1 MRHYLNMLAQSGGL
15 SSAEIAI
22 FSGRKDV
29 RQNRTYDHM
38 TSDEVQAPI
47 SEALRGGFTSE
58 LEPMHLAGRELVTR
72 AEFNGLGLTAAHTT
86 EFGWCAH
93 DFAAE
98 PCQMH
103 RDCVNCEE
111 QECIKGDEHKESN
124 LRKLK
129 SETEYLLQQARAA
142 LNDDEYGA
150 DVWVKHQVT
159 TLERIDALL
168 LILEDPAVPTG
179 ARIRLDLANAPVIT
193 TNNVHP
199 TRLDKASGGRH

>member
-1 MRHYLNMLAQSGGL
+1 
-15 SSAEIAI
+15 
-22 FSGRKDV
+22 
-29 RQNRTYDHM
+29 
-38 TSDEVQAPI
+38 
-47 SEALRGGFTSE
+47 
-58 LEPMHLAGRELVTR
+58 
-72 AEFNGLGLTAAHTT
+72 
-86 EFGWCAH
+86 
-93 DFAAE
+93 
-98 PCQMH
+98 
-103 RDCVNCEE
+103 VNCEE

-150 DVWVKHQVT
+150 DVWVKHQDT

-168 LILEDPAVPTG
+168 RILEDPAVPNG

-199 TRLDKASGGRH
+199 VRLDKASSRKAII